1 MAVTVRQAKKV
12 REELEQALEYCG
24 EYLAKSPDHAALGA
38 QANAFADRLRAIDP
52 QGKETDEADPGLVG
66 TLREAAQIGQS
77 VLDQTD
83 AGRKLPRVR
92 GYIEGA
98 AKVLAA

>member
-12 REELEQALEYCG
+12 REELQQALEYCG
-24 EYLAKSPDHAALGA
+24 EYLEKSPDHAPLGA
-38 QANAFADRLRAIDP
+38 QATAAAQRLAHMDP
-52 QGKETDEADPGLVG
+52 QGREADPADAGIVASLSDAVAVG
-66 TLREAAQIGQS
+66 KA